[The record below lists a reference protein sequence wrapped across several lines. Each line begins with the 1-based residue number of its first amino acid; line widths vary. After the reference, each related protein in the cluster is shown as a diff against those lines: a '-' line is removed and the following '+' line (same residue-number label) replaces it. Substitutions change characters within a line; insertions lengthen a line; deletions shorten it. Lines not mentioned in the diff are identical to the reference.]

1 MFKENKSVDRNL
13 CFILMPFRDE
23 LEPVYKKIKEI
34 VVIDQKLSC
43 MRADD
48 IYSAGI
54 IIKEIWDSI
63 QKAQIIIADATSKNP
78 NVFYEMGLAH
88 AIGKDIIIITQTMDD
103 IPFDLRHRR
112 LIIYDT
118 NRLEEFGIRLSKTIE
133 GLKWKPIEIIQWII
147 TNNKDIR
154 VGLSSPTDKMT
165 VHKTPIEALGRV
177 VGLPSSDL
185 HFWIQGFVITDREY
199 EQGSSSIDN
208 KGFWK
213 INEIHLGATTHH
225 LFFRIFDESGRAIAK
240 SKKIIIYKR

>member
-1 MFKENKSVDRNL
+1 MFKQDKSVDRNL
-13 CFILMPFRDE
+13 CFVLMPFRDE
-23 LEPVYKKIKEI
+23 REPVYKKIKEI
-34 VVIDQKLSC
+34 IVIDQKLSC

-48 IYSAGI
+48 IYSTGI

-63 QKAQIIIADATSKNP
+63 QKAQIIIADATDKNP

-88 AIGKDIIIITQTMDD
+88 AIGKDIIIITQSIDD

-112 LIIYDT
+112 LIIYNT
-118 NRLEEFGIRLSKTIE
+118 NRLEEFGVKLSKTIE
-133 GLKWKPIEIIQWII
+133 TLKWKPIEITQWIT

-165 VHKTPIEALGRV
+165 VHKTPIESLGRV
-177 VGLPSSDL
+177 IGLPISNL

-208 KGFWK
+208 NGFWK
-213 INEIHLGATTHH
+213 INEIHLGATTHK
-225 LFFRIFDESGRAIAK
+225 LFFRIYDESGRRIAE
-240 SKKIIIYKR
+240 SEKIAIYKR

>member
-1 MFKENKSVDRNL
+1 MFKHDQSVNRNL

-34 VVIDQKLSC
+34 IVIDQKLSC

-63 QKAQIIIADATSKNP
+63 QNAQIIIADATGKNP

-88 AIGKDIIIITQTMDD
+88 AIGKDIIITTQTMDD

-112 LIIYDT
+112 IITYDL
-118 NRLEEFGIRLSKTIE
+118 NCLEELGIKLSKTVE
-133 GLKWKPIEIIQWII
+133 VLKWKPIEITQWI
-147 TNNKDIR
+147 TTDSKDIR
-154 VGLSSPTDKMT
+154 IGLSSPTDKMT
-165 VHKTPIEALGRV
+165 VHKTPVESLGRV
-177 VGLPSSDL
+177 VGLSSNDL

-208 KGFWK
+208 NGFWK
-213 INEIHLGATTHH
+213 INEIHLGATTHN
-225 LFFRIFDESGRAIAK
+225 LFFRIFDESGRVTAK
-240 SKKIIIYKR
+240 SEKIIIYKR